1 MRNGGNLVN
10 ERLREEI
17 ALFRHGVIRDFVA
30 DPLAKGEK
38 QRLLD
43 ELAERDWEIPGTR
56 RRTIGRTTLRD
67 WIALEMVLR
76 VALIRSPMT
85 IIP

>member
-1 MRNGGNLVN
+1 MN

-43 ELAERDWEIPGTR
+43 ELAERDWEIPGEILSKVVDR
-56 RRTIGRTTLRD
+56 GGGLR
-67 WIALEMVLR
+67 A
-76 VALIRSPMT
+76 
-85 IIP
+85 